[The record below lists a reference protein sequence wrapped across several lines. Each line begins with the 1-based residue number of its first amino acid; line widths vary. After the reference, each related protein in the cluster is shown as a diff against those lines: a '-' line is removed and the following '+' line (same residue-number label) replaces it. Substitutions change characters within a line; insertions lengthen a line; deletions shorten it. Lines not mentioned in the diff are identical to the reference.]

1 LLIAYCD
8 LLSYNVSKGVH
19 MAQSI
24 KLSDELIK
32 DARNYA
38 HLYSRSVPK
47 QIEYWS
53 RIGKI
58 AEENPDL
65 SYDFIKNILLSK
77 IEAESGDVEEYVF
90 G

>member
-1 LLIAYCD
+1 MSI
-8 LLSYNVSKGVH
+8 NVK
-19 MAQSI
+19 I
-24 KLSDELIK
+24 SDELGAEAKRYGRI
-32 DARNYA
+32 YQ
-38 HLYSRSVPK
+38 RSLPK

-65 SYDFIKNILLSK
+65 PFSMIKEILLAR
-77 IEAESGDVEEYVF
+77 EEGEHEMEEYTF

>member
-1 LLIAYCD
+1 
-8 LLSYNVSKGVH
+8 

-24 KLSDELIK
+24 KLSDELLQEAGI
-32 DARNYA
+32 YA
-38 HLYSRSVPK
+38 TVYSRSIPK

-65 SYDFIKNILLSK
+65 SYEFIKEILLAK
-77 IEAESGDVEEYVF
+77 AENNGGKLEKYTF

>member
-1 LLIAYCD
+1 MPV
-8 LLSYNVSKGVH
+8 NV
-19 MAQSI
+19 
-24 KLSDELIK
+24 KLSDSLVDQAKRHAAI
-32 DARNYA
+32 DQ
-38 HLYSRSVPK
+38 RSVPK

-65 SYDFIKNILLSK
+65 PFAMIRDIL
-77 IEAESGDVEEYVF
+77 IADQEEAVGEYRF